1 MNVESPSVLAEAYCR
16 VRRQSLALCEPLTS
30 EDMMVQSCAEAS
42 PAKWHLAHTT
52 WFFET
57 FVLREFARA
66 YRPFDPDF
74 IWLFN
79 SYYNAVSAQ
88 PEKRLRSSFSRP
100 SAEEILAY
108 REYVDTAMEDLLS
121 SASGVPEA
129 RVVLGLNHE
138 QQHQELLLTDIRHA
152 FWSNPLHP
160 AYASGPLPTQRPARM
175 PDPPA
180 WVDFPGGLVE
190 IGHTGSGFCFDNETP
205 RHRVFLEPFR
215 LASRPVTCGEY
226 LQFIEDGGYRRSEVW
241 LSEGWTTAQNERWEA
256 PLYWRRDPE
265 SGSWQVYTLRGLVP
279 LDDLLATPVCQISY
293 FEADAFARWAGAC
306 LPTEAEWE
314 TAAVTVSVAGNLLEN
329 NSLHPLPAR
338 SASQLEQLFGDV
350 WEWTASSY
358 LPYPGFR
365 PLPGALGEYNG
376 KFMCNQMV
384 LRGGSVATPASHL
397 RASYRNFFPPATRW
411 QFSGVRLA
419 SH

>member
-1 MNVESPSVLAEAYCR
+1 MLAEAYSR
-16 VRRQSLALCEPLTS
+16 VRRQSLQLCEPLS
-30 EDMMVQSCAEAS
+30 PEDMMVQSCADSS

-57 FVLREFARA
+57 FVLREFAPS
-66 YRPFDPDF
+66 YRPFHRDF
-74 IWLFN
+74 FWLFN

-88 PEKRLRSSFSRP
+88 PEKKLRSSFSRP
-100 SAEEILAY
+100 TADEIFEY
-108 REYVDTAMEDLLS
+108 REYVDAAMEDLLS
-121 SASGVPEA
+121 SSPDAVEE
-129 RVVLGLNHE
+129 RVILGLNHE
-138 QQHQELLLTDIRHA
+138 QQHQELLLTDVKHA

-160 AYASGPLPTQRPARM
+160 AYAPGPLDMRVRAQPSE
-175 PDPPA
+175 PPG
-180 WVDFPGGLVE
+180 WIDYPGGLAE
-190 IGHTGSGFCFDNETP
+190 IGYAGDAFYFDNETS

-215 LASRPVTCGEY
+215 LASRLVTCAEY
-226 LQFIEDGGYRRSEVW
+226 LQFIEDGGYNRSELW
-241 LSEGWTTAQNERWEA
+241 LSEGWITAQNEQWKA
-256 PLYWRRDPE
+256 PLYWQSDPD
-265 SGSWQVYTLRGLVP
+265 SGPPRIFTLRGLIP
-279 LDDLLATPVCQISY
+279 LDDLLATPVCHISY
-293 FEADAFARWAGAC
+293 FEADAYARWAGAG

-314 TAAVTVSVAGNLLEN
+314 FAATPLSVAGNLLEN
-329 NSLHPLPAR
+329 NSLHPLPAQD
-338 SASQLEQLFGDV
+338 ASQLQQAFGDV

-384 LRGGSVATPASHL
+384 LRGGSAVTPAAHL